1 MSRFKMLGRVAALSL
16 LSLSA
21 LASAQNADETLD
33 QLLDSVKRGQAEG
46 RTVNAQ
52 RESRFVNFRN
62 EQEKLYKQARAEA
75 SSLDRQAKGMR
86 DRFTA
91 NEKELQQLKK
101 SLADNSG
108 DLEQLGTVF
117 RQASGDAQSLLT
129 DSLVTAQLPERLQ
142 VLTELAR
149 TEGIPAP
156 EDVESLWYELQ
167 REMTENGRIT
177 SFQGEYIDGEGQPV
191 KARIHRYGVFAATA
205 DDKYL
210 RYQTQTRRLELLPR
224 QPGGWLEQSSQD
236 ERSVLIDPTR
246 GILFGLLVVRPS
258 LQERIEQGG
267 VVGAIILVLGFI
279 GLLMTV
285 FQLSYLFVQGGKI
298 RRQRQDLQQPSQ
310 NNALGRI
317 LQAAKSAGSSQNM
330 ETLEL
335 AIDEAILKETPKLE
349 RLQNGIKLL
358 AAVAPLLGLL
368 GTVTGMIE
376 TFQAITL
383 FGTGDPKLM
392 AGGISQ
398 ALMTTV
404 LGLVV
409 AIPLLFL
416 HSLVASRS
424 RVLIQ
429 TLDEQSA
436 GMIARGQERQEA
448 LQQEAAHA

>member
-1 MSRFKMLGRVAALSL
+1 MRRYFLMSVVLMLTAAGSAWAQSSNQQTLNEL
-16 LSLSA
+16 L
-21 LASAQNADETLD
+21 E
-33 QLLDSVKRGQAEG
+33 SVKRGQAEG
-46 RTVNAQ
+46 RTVNAE
-52 RESRFVNFRN
+52 RERRFIDYKN
-62 EQEKLYKQARAEA
+62 EQETLYRKARAEA
-75 SSLDRQAKGMR
+75 AELEKQAESLRS
-86 DRFTA
+86 RFTA
-91 NEKELQQLKK
+91 NEKDIDKLKT
-101 SLADNSG
+101 SLKDRSG

-117 RQASGDAQSLLT
+117 RQAAGDTQALLA
-129 DSLVTAQLPERLQ
+129 DSLVSAELPERLQ
-142 VLTELAR
+142 VLTSLSR

-156 EDVESLWYELQ
+156 EDIESLWYELQ
-167 REMTENGRIT
+167 REMTENGRIA
-177 SFQGEYIDGEGQPV
+177 SFQGEYINADGEPV
-191 KARIHRYGVFAATA
+191 SSTITRYGVFAAQA

-210 RYQTQTRRLELLPR
+210 QYQPQSRRVEVLPR
-224 QPGGWLEQSSQD
+224 QPGSWLERITRD
-236 ERSVLIDPTR
+236 GDTVLIDPTR
-246 GILFGLLVVRPS
+246 GSLFSLLVVSPS
-258 LQERIEQGG
+258 LEERIAQGG
-267 VVGAIILVLGFI
+267 IVGVIILCLGLIGVLMAIFQVLY
-279 GLLMTV
+279 LLR
-285 FQLSYLFVQGGKI
+285 QGRKI
-298 RRQRQDLQQPSQ
+298 FAQRNKLDQPQDS
-310 NNALGRI
+310 NALGRI
-317 LQAAKSAGSSQNM
+317 LLAARDAGQQDM

-349 RLQNGIKLL
+349 RLQGGIKLL

-429 TLDEQSA
+429 MLDEQSA
-436 GMIARGQERQEA
+436 GMIARRQE
-448 LQQEAAHA
+448 QQSAEVGLHA

>member
-1 MSRFKMLGRVAALSL
+1 MRRYFLMSVVLMLTAAGSAWAQSSNQQTLNEL
-16 LSLSA
+16 L
-21 LASAQNADETLD
+21 E
-33 QLLDSVKRGQAEG
+33 SVKRGQAEG
-46 RTVNAQ
+46 RTVNAE
-52 RESRFVNFRN
+52 RERRFIDYKN
-62 EQEKLYKQARAEA
+62 EQETLYRKARAEA
-75 SSLDRQAKGMR
+75 AELEKQAESLRS
-86 DRFTA
+86 RFTA
-91 NEKELQQLKK
+91 NEKDIDKLKT
-101 SLADNSG
+101 SLKDRSG

-117 RQASGDAQSLLT
+117 RQAAGDTQALLA
-129 DSLVTAQLPERLQ
+129 DSLVSAELPERLQ
-142 VLTELAR
+142 VLTSLSR

-156 EDVESLWYELQ
+156 EDIESLWYELQ
-167 REMTENGRIT
+167 REMTENGRIA
-177 SFQGEYIDGEGQPV
+177 SFQGEYINADGEPV
-191 KARIHRYGVFAATA
+191 SSTITRYGVFAAQA

-210 RYQTQTRRLELLPR
+210 QYQPQSRRVEVLPR
-224 QPGGWLEQSSQD
+224 QPGSWLERITRD
-236 ERSVLIDPTR
+236 GDTVLIDPTR
-246 GILFGLLVVRPS
+246 GSLFSLLVVSPS
-258 LQERIEQGG
+258 LEERIAQGG
-267 VVGAIILVLGFI
+267 IVGVIILCLGLIGVLMAIFQVLY
-279 GLLMTV
+279 LLR
-285 FQLSYLFVQGGKI
+285 QGRKI
-298 RRQRQDLQQPSQ
+298 FAQRNKLDQPQDS
-310 NNALGRI
+310 NALGRI
-317 LQAAKSAGSSQNM
+317 LLAARDAGQQDM

-349 RLQNGIKLL
+349 RLQGGIKLL

-429 TLDEQSA
+429 MLDEQSA
-436 GMIARGQERQEA
+436 GMIARRQE
-448 LQQEAAHA
+448 QQSTEVGLHA

>member
-1 MSRFKMLGRVAALSL
+1 MRRYFLMSVVLMLTAAGSAWAQSSNQQTLNEL
-16 LSLSA
+16 L
-21 LASAQNADETLD
+21 E
-33 QLLDSVKRGQAEG
+33 SVKRGQAEG
-46 RTVNAQ
+46 RTVNAE
-52 RESRFVNFRN
+52 RERRFIDYKN
-62 EQEKLYKQARAEA
+62 EQETLYRKARTEAAELEKQAE
-75 SSLDRQAKGMR
+75 SLRS
-86 DRFTA
+86 RFTA
-91 NEKELQQLKK
+91 NEKDIDKLKT
-101 SLADNSG
+101 SLKDRSG

-117 RQASGDAQSLLT
+117 RQAAGDTQALLA
-129 DSLVTAQLPERLQ
+129 DSLVSAELPERLQ
-142 VLTELAR
+142 VLTSLSR

-156 EDVESLWYELQ
+156 EDIESLWYELQ
-167 REMTENGRIT
+167 REMTENGRIA
-177 SFQGEYIDGEGQPV
+177 SFQGEYINADGEPV
-191 KARIHRYGVFAATA
+191 SSTITRYGVFAAQA

-210 RYQTQTRRLELLPR
+210 QYQPQSRRVEVLPR
-224 QPGGWLEQSSQD
+224 QPGSWLERITRD
-236 ERSVLIDPTR
+236 GDTVLIDPTR
-246 GILFGLLVVRPS
+246 GSLFSLLVVSPS
-258 LQERIEQGG
+258 LEERIAQGG
-267 VVGAIILVLGFI
+267 IVGVIILCLGLIGVLMAIFQVLY
-279 GLLMTV
+279 LLR
-285 FQLSYLFVQGGKI
+285 QGRKI
-298 RRQRQDLQQPSQ
+298 FAQRNKLDQPQDS
-310 NNALGRI
+310 NALGRI
-317 LQAAKSAGSSQNM
+317 LLAARDAGQQDM

-349 RLQNGIKLL
+349 RLQGGIKLL

-429 TLDEQSA
+429 MLDEQSA
-436 GMIARGQERQEA
+436 GMIARRQE
-448 LQQEAAHA
+448 QQSAEVGLHA